1 MADETNPGATP
12 PTLRQ
17 RRLVISAH
25 VLLQIAA
32 LLALLGMVNW
42 LVSRHY
48 VRYDWT
54 KSSYYKI
61 SEKTKQELASL
72 QQPVK
77 VVVFLQPDA
86 EHEYI
91 DKVYQDTRDL
101 LREFLYF
108 GHGKLQVEYV
118 DPQRDRARAE
128 QLIEQYNVSV
138 PNIVIFACGP
148 RHKYVTVEEMVDFDM
163 QEMGQNY
170 RVKDYK
176 GEGAFLAA
184 IQTVTEEEPPK
195 IYFLTGH
202 GERDPES
209 FDREK
214 GYSGLAIY
222 IKRDNLDVLKWNLPE
237 EQKLPKDAGVIVIAG
252 PRVRYT
258 GAELALLDDY
268 LKNKGRLFVMVDP
281 HTQTGIELWLQHW
294 NVQMDDD
301 VIVRKAGAM
310 FGAELLDVNAQGID
324 YLQNSPITAKLDGVN
339 TSFPYA
345 RSVHALVT
353 EQSSSAAD
361 QPTVLEL
368 VKTSV
373 EYWGNT
379 DPETQRTVFDQSHDV
394 AGPLPLAVSV
404 EAGKPQGVDVDIGV
418 TRLVVVGTASFVDN
432 GDLAGGN
439 RDFFMNAL
447 NWLLKREQLL
457 AVGPKVPEEFRL
469 NMSVQA
475 ERAVYALVIG
485 VMPLAVGLIGLF
497 VWTRRRK

>member
-1 MADETNPGATP
+1 MADEIPSGSTP

-17 RRLVISAH
+17 RRLVISAN

-48 VRYDWT
+48 FRYDWT
-54 KSSYYKI
+54 KSRYYKI

-77 VVVFLQPDA
+77 IIVFLEPDA

-91 DKVYQDTRDL
+91 DKIFQDTRDL
-101 LREFLYF
+101 LKEFQYF
-108 GHGKLQVEYV
+108 GQGKLQIEYL
-118 DPQRDRARAE
+118 DPERDRARAE

-138 PNIVIFACGP
+138 PNVVIFACGP
-148 RHKYVTVEEMVDFDM
+148 RHKYVTIEEMADFDM
-163 QEMGQNY
+163 EEMGQSY

-209 FDREK
+209 FDRDK
-214 GYSGLAIY
+214 GYSGVATY
-222 IKRDNLDVLKWNLPE
+222 IKRDNLEVLKWNLPE
-237 EQKLPKDAGVIVIAG
+237 EQKLPADAGAIIIAG
-252 PRVRYT
+252 PHIRFT
-258 GAELALLDDY
+258 QAELALLDDY

-281 HTQTGIELWLQHW
+281 HTQTGLELWLQHW
-294 NVQMDDD
+294 NVQLDDD

-310 FGAELLDVNAQGID
+310 FGAELLDVNAQGVD
-324 YLQNSPITAKLDGVN
+324 YLQNDPITAKLGGVN

-345 RSVHALVT
+345 RSVHALLA
-353 EQSSSAAD
+353 QQGSSAAD

-368 VKTSV
+368 VKTSA

-379 DPETQRTVFDQSHDV
+379 DPQTQRTVFDPSRDV

-404 EAGKPQGVDVDIGV
+404 EAGKPQGVNVDIGV
-418 TRLVVVGTASFVDN
+418 TRLMVVGTSSFVDN

-469 NMSVQA
+469 DMSV
-475 ERAVYALVIG
+475 EEMRAVYALVIV